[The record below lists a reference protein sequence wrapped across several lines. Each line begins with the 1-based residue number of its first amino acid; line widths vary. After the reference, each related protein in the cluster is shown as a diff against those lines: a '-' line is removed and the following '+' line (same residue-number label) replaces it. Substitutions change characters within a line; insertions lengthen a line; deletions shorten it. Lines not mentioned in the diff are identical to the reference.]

1 MKKIIFCFCFA
12 LAFSLNVEACPYSKM
27 TELDSKLNS
36 DNSQISS
43 QTFAKISNLRSEGEE
58 KLKLGEMDNA
68 ELIFDKALALFNK

>member
-36 DNSQISS
+36 DDSQISS
-43 QTFAKISNLRSEGEE
+43 QTFAKVSNLRISRGR
-58 KLKLGEMDNA
+58 KVKNW
-68 ELIFDKALALFNK
+68 

>member
-36 DNSQISS
+36 DNKLSDFSEP
-43 QTFAKISNLRSEGEE
+43 SNKDDDE
-58 KLKLGEMDNA
+58 D
-68 ELIFDKALALFNK
+68 IPF